1 MASGPNPGESARVAN
16 VGAAP
21 SGSLAPDAR
30 PGTIAFVG
38 AGPST
43 APAGADP
50 APMTAAKG
58 PLAWHVP
65 DWAHREAP
73 TTRGWRQ
80 RYRRSVMVSD
90 GLAALIAGV
99 TAAMVRFGQVPND
112 RVWQVVIFV
121 PFVWLA
127 VCGYAGAYRANALG
141 IGLDEYRAVGRALVL
156 LLALLS
162 VTLIV
167 LNWRMSRGFF
177 LIAVPLTFFLTVLAR
192 RVMRGRLAKA
202 RAAGRS
208 LQPTIVVGRGLAVP
222 EMVAEIQK
230 EPMSTGMIVV
240 GACASDLP
248 DPSFL
253 GKVPLY
259 GGPETAL
266 LAVRDTGA
274 EAVVVASDSA
284 FSGKTL
290 RRLGW
295 ALHEIGVDL
304 FVHPGINE
312 VASPRVTLRPAAGMS
327 LLHVE
332 GPTIGGFDAV
342 AKRTIDLVFSLVIA
356 LVTAPV
362 SLLIAL
368 WIKLADRG
376 PVFFVQQ
383 RVGEAGR
390 TFPMVKFRTM
400 VVDAEAKLAE
410 LTAHAQVNERLF
422 KHKADPRITKPGR
435 ILRRLSLD
443 ELPQLINVLRGE
455 MSLVGPRPP
464 LPREVDAYEP
474 DALRRLK
481 VRPGLT
487 GMWQIS
493 GRSDLNWEDSL
504 RLDLWYVD
512 NWSPVLDVM
521 ILMRTVRAVVKAE
534 GAY

>member
-1 MASGPNPGESARVAN
+1 MSGAMHTESPAAGGTASGTTNESAGVKSATPSNTPRVH
-16 VGAAP
+16 GQ
-21 SGSLAPDAR
+21 
-30 PGTIAFVG
+30 
-38 AGPST
+38 
-43 APAGADP
+43 
-50 APMTAAKG
+50 
-58 PLAWHVP
+58 PLAWHMPEWVHP
-65 DWAHREAP
+65 YVDQDGP
-73 TTRGWRQ
+73 GRGWRARYQ
-80 RYRRSVMVSD
+80 RRVIVSD
-90 GLAALIAGV
+90 FLAALVACFV
-99 TAAMVRFGQVPND
+99 AALALYNGIPNL
-112 RVWQVVIFV
+112 RVALLTSVV
-121 PFVWLA
+121 PFAWVII
-127 VCGYAGAYRANALG
+127 CGRSGAYRVNSLG
-141 IGLDEYRAVGRALVL
+141 IGLDEYRSIVRALVI

-162 VTLIV
+162 VTLV
-167 LNWRMSRGFF
+167 ALGWRMSRLLFF
-177 LIAVPLTFFLTVLAR
+177 VAAPLIFLLTVIAR
-192 RVMRGRLAKA
+192 RILRGRLARA
-202 RAAGRS
+202 RHNGHA
-208 LQPTIVVGRGLAVP
+208 LQPTIVVGRGLAVHD
-222 EMVAEIQK
+222 MIASIQND
-230 EPMSTGMIVV
+230 PMSTGMKVV

-248 DPSFL
+248 DPHR
-253 GKVPLY
+253 VAAVAVY

-274 EAVVVASDSA
+274 EAVVVASDAS
-284 FSGKTL
+284 FSGKAL

-295 ALHEIGVDL
+295 ALSEIGVDL

-312 VASPRVTLRPAAGMS
+312 VASPRLTLRPAAGMS

-342 AKRTIDLVFSLVIA
+342 AKRAIDLFCSTMIA
-356 LVTAPV
+356 LVTMPV
-362 SLLIAL
+362 WLFIAAS
-368 WIKLADRG
+368 IKLHDRG
-376 PVFFVQQ
+376 PIFFVQQ
-383 RVGEAGR
+383 RVGENGR

-400 VVDAEAKLAE
+400 VVDAEQRLINGE
-410 LTAHAQVNERLF
+410 LSAHPQVNEMLF

-474 DALRRLK
+474 DAMRRLK

-493 GRSDLNWEDSL
+493 GRSDLNWEESL